1 MKYMVSVVISP
12 CILPR
17 ANLPHLL
24 LSAFFQDR
32 FLLWSLRTI
41 DSLFV
46 SMGTIHVM
54 KFCGIDNVVELLL
67 SWNMVMISNYFCF
80 DCSFSFFSSYYGRV
94 GSVYIII
101 VRSIFIFL
109 IYILSLLMMS
119 FRLLCLFSLFVWSN
133 WLDLPDCIIM
143 AEPAQ
148 LLGLFITNFI
158 YEHTNI

>member
-80 DCSFSFFSSYYGRV
+80 DCSYSFF
-94 GSVYIII
+94 
-101 VRSIFIFL
+101 
-109 IYILSLLMMS
+109 
-119 FRLLCLFSLFVWSN
+119 FSLFLFTAIVS
-133 WLDLPDCIIM
+133 LCICTI
-143 AEPAQ
+143 ENCVSFSTKGEIFNYKFIGGCS
-148 LLGLFITNFI
+148 LYGLGFFFWK
-158 YEHTNI
+158 